1 MNEIQTWTEIA
12 DALYRAGKLCECKSL
27 MWYINHIAD
36 AEAIEL
42 EKKRNA
48 YNTEV
53 VCDS

>member
-1 MNEIQTWTEIA
+1 MDEIQTWTEIA
-12 DALYRAGKLCECKSL
+12 DALYSAGKLREYRSI
-27 MWYINHIAD
+27 MWYITHIEH

-42 EKKRNA
+42 ERKRNT